1 MREIYI
7 VSGSGL
13 FFDLIRVTGVHFI
26 IIEFYI
32 NFDSLFFVYVSQFKK
47 KLNVLMHFQSGKN
60 KCLSK
65 LETIIKNGVK
75 ENFSN

>member
-1 MREIYI
+1 MWRRVVWLREIHT

-47 KLNVLMHFQSGKN
+47 KI
-60 KCLSK
+60 KCFNAFSK
-65 LETIIKNGVK
+65 WE
-75 ENFSN
+75 E